1 MSSASADIDI
11 ANVLT
16 ASLSAAD
23 IKDAT
28 VTSLSIDSNNLKLVD
43 RMSSLNEELSDLE
56 AKTDFLLS
64 VGHRSMEYF
73 NDVRSIEYV
82 SHENADLVDW
92 LKDNFNDVVE
102 LSGGLKQGFM
112 FRLSAEQELYKPG
125 SEAPYV
131 VLGANDYFIVKHDI
145 RPLDNAKFE
154 DFAVI
159 YDAQAE
165 GKKLCTDLSVKI
177 DNLELSAADIS
188 SEVNRLCT
196 EISNDL
202 TAKYDKLVRDDSF
215 ISAEIG
221 RLCTEISNDLTA
233 KHDKLVADDGFISV
247 EVGRLC
253 SEISNDLTAKYE
265 WLSNE
270 ISSNDDDI
278 TYLSSELSDYHNTL
292 SGIDRNSHEYANHI
306 SSDNLI
312 VTDLN
317 ATPEGK
323 HDCYYMTMD
332 YGTIVMRKIER

>member
-73 NDVRSIEYV
+73 NDVRSIEYK

-92 LKDNFNDVVE
+92 LKDNFSTIPE

-112 FRLSAEQELYKPG
+112 FRLSAEQQLYKPND
-125 SEAPYV
+125 EAPYI

-154 DFAVI
+154 DFAII
-159 YDAQAE
+159 YDAQVE
-165 GKKLCTDLSVKI
+165 GNKLCTDLSIKI
-177 DNLELSAADIS
+177 DNLELSAANIS

-202 TAKYDKLVRDDSF
+202 TTKYEKLVEDDNF
-215 ISAEIG
+215 ISGEVD
-221 RLCTEISNDLTA
+221 RLCTEISNDLTT
-233 KHDKLVADDGFISV
+233 KYEKLSSDDSFISS
-247 EVGRLC
+247 EVNRLC
-253 SEISNDLTAKYE
+253 SEISNDLTAKYS
-265 WLSNE
+265 WLSGE
-270 ISSNDDDI
+270 VASNGNDI
-278 TYLSSELSDYHNTL
+278 EYLSSELSDYHNTL
-292 SGIDRNSHEYANHI
+292 SGIDRKSHAYEKHI
-306 SSDNLI
+306 ISDNLI

-317 ATPEGK
+317 ATPEGE
-323 HDCYYMTMD
+323 HSRYYMTMD
-332 YGTIVMRKIER
+332 YGTIVMRKI

>member
-11 ANVLT
+11 ANILT
-16 ASLSAAD
+16 ASLSAAN

-28 VTSLSIDSNNLKLVD
+28 VTSLSIDSKNLKLVD

-73 NDVRSIEYV
+73 NDVRSIEYK

-92 LKDNFNDVVE
+92 LKDNFNDVAE

-112 FRLSAEQELYKPG
+112 FRLSAEQKLYKPG
-125 SEAPYV
+125 SEHPYI

-154 DFAVI
+154 DFAII

-165 GKKLCTDLSVKI
+165 GKKLCTDLSIKI
-177 DNLELSAADIS
+177 DNLELSTASIS
-188 SEVNRLCT
+188 SEVN
-196 EISNDL
+196 
-202 TAKYDKLVRDDSF
+202 
-215 ISAEIG
+215 
-221 RLCTEISNDLTA
+221 
-233 KHDKLVADDGFISV
+233 
-247 EVGRLC
+247 RLC
-253 SEISNDLTAKYE
+253 SEISNDLTAKYS
-265 WLSNE
+265 WLSGE
-270 ISSNDDDI
+270 VASNGNDI
-278 TYLSSELSDYHNTL
+278 EYLSSELSDYHNTL
-292 SGIDRNSHEYANHI
+292 SGIDRQSHAYEKHI

-317 ATPEGK
+317 ATPEGE
-323 HDCYYMTMD
+323 HSRYYMTMD
-332 YGTIVMRKIER
+332 YGTIVMRKI

>member
-11 ANVLT
+11 ANILT
-16 ASLSAAD
+16 ASLSTAN

-73 NDVRSIEYV
+73 NDVRSIEYK

-92 LKDNFNDVVE
+92 LKDNFNDVAE
-102 LSGGLKQGFM
+102 LSDGLKQGFM
-112 FRLSAEQELYKPG
+112 FRLSAEQKLYKPD

-177 DNLELSAADIS
+177 DSLELSAADIS
-188 SEVNRLCT
+188 SEVNRLCS

-202 TAKYDKLVRDDSF
+202 TAKYEKLVGDDNF
-215 ISAEIG
+215 ISDEI
-221 RLCTEISNDLTA
+221 
-233 KHDKLVADDGFISV
+233 
-247 EVGRLC
+247 GRLC

-270 ISSNDDDI
+270 IRSNDDDI

-292 SGIDRNSHEYANHI
+292 SGIDRNSHEYADHI

-323 HDCYYMTMD
+323 HDRYYMTID

>member
-73 NDVRSIEYV
+73 NDVKSIEYM

-92 LKDNFNDVVE
+92 LKDNFNDVAE

-112 FRLSAEQELYKPG
+112 FRLSAEQKLYKPG
-125 SEAPYV
+125 SEHPYI

-154 DFAVI
+154 DFAII

-165 GKKLCTDLSVKI
+165 GKKLCTDLSIKI
-177 DNLELSAADIS
+177 DNLELSAANIS
-188 SEVNRLCT
+188 SEVNRLCAEISNDLTTKYEKLVEDDNFISGEVDRLCT

-202 TAKYDKLVRDDSF
+202 TSKYEKLVEDDSF
-215 ISAEIG
+215 IS
-221 RLCTEISNDLTA
+221 S
-233 KHDKLVADDGFISV
+233 
-247 EVGRLC
+247 EVNRLC
-253 SEISNDLTAKYE
+253 SEISNDLTAKYN
-265 WLSNE
+265 WLSGE
-270 ISSNDDDI
+270 VASNDNNI
-278 TYLSSELSDYHNTL
+278 EYLSSELSDYHNTL
-292 SGIDRNSHEYANHI
+292 SGIDRYKHE
-306 SSDNLI
+306 
-312 VTDLN
+312 
-317 ATPEGK
+317 
-323 HDCYYMTMD
+323 
-332 YGTIVMRKIER
+332 

>member
-92 LKDNFNDVVE
+92 LKDNFNDVAE

-202 TAKYDKLVRDDSF
+202 TAK
-215 ISAEIG
+215 
-221 RLCTEISNDLTA
+221 
-233 KHDKLVADDGFISV
+233 HDKLVADDNFISG
-247 EVGRLC
+247 EANKLC
-253 SEISNDLTAKYE
+253 TEISNDLTAKYE

-323 HDCYYMTMD
+323 HDRYYMTMD

>member
-202 TAKYDKLVRDDSF
+202 TAKYDKLV
-215 ISAEIG
+215 
-221 RLCTEISNDLTA
+221 
-233 KHDKLVADDGFISV
+233 ADDGFISA

-270 ISSNDDDI
+270 IS
-278 TYLSSELSDYHNTL
+278 
-292 SGIDRNSHEYANHI
+292 
-306 SSDNLI
+306 
-312 VTDLN
+312 
-317 ATPEGK
+317 
-323 HDCYYMTMD
+323 
-332 YGTIVMRKIER
+332 

>member
-1 MSSASADIDI
+1 M
-11 ANVLT
+11 T
-16 ASLSAAD
+16 ASLSAAN

-28 VTSLSIDSNNLKLVD
+28 VTSLSIDSKNLKLVD

-73 NDVRSIEYV
+73 NDVRSIEYK

-92 LKDNFNDVVE
+92 LKDNFNDVAE

-112 FRLSAEQELYKPG
+112 FRLSAEQKLYKPG
-125 SEAPYV
+125 SEHPYI

-177 DNLELSAADIS
+177 DSLELSAADIS
-188 SEVNRLCT
+188 SEVNRLCS

-202 TAKYDKLVRDDSF
+202 TAKYEKLVGDDNF
-215 ISAEIG
+215 ISDEI
-221 RLCTEISNDLTA
+221 
-233 KHDKLVADDGFISV
+233 
-247 EVGRLC
+247 GRLC

-306 SSDNLI
+306 NSDNLI

-317 ATPEGK
+317 ADSESEGK
-323 HDCYYMTMD
+323 HDRYYMTMD
-332 YGTIVMRKIER
+332 YGTIVMRKI

>member
-16 ASLSAAD
+16 ASLSAVD

-73 NDVRSIEYV
+73 NDVRSIKYK
-82 SHENADLVDW
+82 SHENADFVDW
-92 LKDNFNDVVE
+92 LKDNFNDVAE

-112 FRLSAEQELYKPG
+112 FRLSAEQELYKPND
-125 SEAPYV
+125 EAPYI

-177 DNLELSAADIS
+177 DNLELSVADIS
-188 SEVNRLCT
+188 GEVNRLCT

-202 TAKYDKLVRDDSF
+202 TAKYEKLVADDSF
-215 ISAEIG
+215 ISG
-221 RLCTEISNDLTA
+221 
-233 KHDKLVADDGFISV
+233 

-253 SEISNDLTAKYE
+253 AEISNDLTAKYE
-265 WLSNE
+265 WLSGE
-270 ISSNDDDI
+270 VSANDGDI
-278 TYLSSELSDYHNTL
+278 TYLSSELSNYHYTL
-292 SGIDRNSHEYANHI
+292 SGIDRYKHE
-306 SSDNLI
+306 
-312 VTDLN
+312 
-317 ATPEGK
+317 
-323 HDCYYMTMD
+323 
-332 YGTIVMRKIER
+332 